1 MTKIE
6 DCVVVVP
13 VEFFHR
19 YEQQVLDLVNKH
31 AFELMDVVGY
41 CLLASELIKLA
52 REKLEPASI
61 VGAIDVL
68 PVARFIDYV
77 NELGANENS
86 PADSVFFHA
95 KYKNI

>member
-19 YEQQVLDLVNKH
+19 HEDQVLDLVDKH
-31 AFELMDVVGY
+31 AFELMDANGY
-41 CLLASELIKLA
+41 CLLTSELIKFA
-52 REKLEPASI
+52 RDNGEPQSI
-61 VGAIDVL
+61 IGGIDTLTVGQ
-68 PVARFIDYV
+68 FIDYV

-95 KYKNI
+95 KYKNV